1 MNHWI
6 IVVITLVFSALCSG
20 LEIAFNSINR
30 LQLEVELTKNSFSAK
45 LIRLFFKNQSR
56 FITSLLLGNN
66 IALIVY
72 GMSMSQL
79 LLPVAQWMLPASLE
93 NDFMI
98 LLVQTVLA
106 TLLVLLVG
114 EFLPKMLF
122 RINPNAILSFF
133 ALPTFVCYCL
143 LYPLI
148 LIYTG
153 VSEFIIRYV
162 LRLKVDRQEYKF
174 STVDLNDYI
183 AEYAD
188 PEEADED
195 MQQEIQLFQNVMEFR
210 SVKLRECMGPRNEI
224 ESVKLTDSI
233 DVVKARFEETK
244 HSKLIVIGES
254 IDDIV
259 GYIHLND
266 VVRVIAEH
274 REATLNDLVRTIDF
288 FPETYTADRLLKHFI
303 QKRQGVAAVVDE
315 FGGTAGIVTMEDVV
329 EEIFGEID
337 DEYDVEDEVEKTVDD
352 NTFVFSARLEID
364 YLNDNYKLDLPVSD
378 DYETLAGMILHYC
391 ESIPEVGEVLEIGN
405 YKVKILK
412 ASHMEVRQNASPC
425 GLKNKNETF
434 VLLS

>member
-79 LLPVAQWMLPASLE
+79 LLPVAQWMLPVSLE

-244 HSKLIVIGES
+244 HSKLIVIGGS

-412 ASHMEVRQNASPC
+412 ASHMKLDEVE
-425 GLKNKNETF
+425 LKIK
-434 VLLS
+434 SK

>member
-1 MNHWI
+1 MNAW
-6 IVVITLVFSALCSG
+6 IVVAITLFFSALCSG

-30 LQLEVELTKNSFSAK
+30 LQLEVELTKNTFSAK
-45 LIRLFFKNQSR
+45 LIRLFLKDQSR

-66 IALIVY
+66 IALIIY

-79 LLPVAQWMLPASLE
+79 LDAPVVHWLQAVSLD
-93 NDFMI
+93 NDFMV
-98 LLVQTVLA
+98 LLVKTILA

-133 ALPTFVCYCL
+133 AFPTFLCYCL

-148 LIYTG
+148 LVYTG
-153 VSEFIIRYV
+153 ISEFIIRYV
-162 LRLKVDRQEYKF
+162 LRLRVEREEYKF
-174 STVDLNDYI
+174 STVDLNDFI

-188 PEEADED
+188 TEEADED

-224 ESVKLTDSI
+224 ESVKTTDSI
-233 DVVKARFEETK
+233 ETVKARFEETK

-259 GYIHLND
+259 GYVHLND
-266 VVRVIAEH
+266 VVRAIAEH
-274 REATLNDLVRTIDF
+274 LDVTMDDLVRTIDF

-337 DEYDVEDEVEKTVDD
+337 DEYDVEEEVEKTVGD

-364 YLNDNYKLDLPVSD
+364 YLNDTYKLDLPVSD

-391 ESIPEVGEVLEIGN
+391 ESIPEQGQELTIGK
-405 YKVKILK
+405 YRVKILK
-412 ASHMEVRQNASPC
+412 ASNMKLDEVE
-425 GLKNKNETF
+425 LKVDDK
-434 VLLS
+434 

>member
-1 MNHWI
+1 MNSWI
-6 IVVITLVFSALCSG
+6 VVVITLFFSALCSG

-45 LIRLFFKNQSR
+45 IIRLFYKNQSR

-66 IALIVY
+66 IALIIY
-72 GMSMSQL
+72 GMSLSL
-79 LLPVAQWMLPASLE
+79 LLNDPVVHWLQAISLE
-93 NDFMI
+93 NDFTV
-98 LLVQTVLA
+98 LLVKTILA

-133 ALPTFVCYCL
+133 ALPTFICYCL

-153 VSEFIIRYV
+153 ISEFIIRYV
-162 LRLKVDRQEYKF
+162 LRLKVDSQEYQF

-224 ESVKLTDSI
+224 ESVKITDSI
-233 DVVKARFEETK
+233 DAVKARFEETK

-259 GYIHLND
+259 GYVHLND
-266 VVRVIAEH
+266 GVRAIAEH
-274 REATLNDLVRTIDF
+274 LDVTMDDLVRTIDF

-337 DEYDVEDEVEKTVDD
+337 DEYDVEEEVERVIDD

-364 YLNDNYKLDLPVSD
+364 YLNDTYKLDLPTSD
-378 DYETLAGMILHYC
+378 DYETLAGMVLHYC
-391 ESIPEVGEVLEIGN
+391 ESIPEQGQELTIGK
-405 YKVKILK
+405 YQIKVLK
-412 ASHMEVRQNASPC
+412 ASNMKLDEVE
-425 GLKNKNETF
+425 LKVDNK
-434 VLLS
+434 

>member
-1 MNHWI
+1 MNSWI
-6 IVVITLVFSALCSG
+6 IVVVTLFFSALCSG

-30 LQLEVELTKNSFSAK
+30 LQLEVELTKNSYSAK
-45 LIRLFFKNQSR
+45 LIGLFFKNQSR

-79 LLPVAQWMLPASLE
+79 LDAPVVHWLQAISLN

-98 LLVQTVLA
+98 LLVKTILS

-133 ALPTFVCYCL
+133 AFPTFLCYCL

-153 VSEFIIRYV
+153 ISEFIIRYM
-162 LRLKVDRQEYKF
+162 LRLKVDSEEYKF
-174 STVDLNDYI
+174 STVDLNDFI

-188 PEEADED
+188 TPEADED

-224 ESVKLTDSI
+224 ESVKLTDDI
-233 DVVKARFEETK
+233 DTVKARFEETK

-259 GYIHLND
+259 GYVHLND
-266 VVRVIAEH
+266 VVRVMAEH
-274 REATLNDLVRTIDF
+274 RNVTMKDLVRRIDF

-364 YLNDNYKLDLPVSD
+364 YLNDTYKLDLPVSD
-378 DYETLAGMILHYC
+378 DYETLAGMVLHYC
-391 ESIPEVGEVLEIGN
+391 ESIPEQGEELTIGK
-405 YKVKILK
+405 YRVKILK
-412 ASHMEVRQNASPC
+412 ASHMKLDEVE
-425 GLKNKNETF
+425 LKIINK
-434 VLLS
+434 

>member
-1 MNHWI
+1 MGSWT
-6 IVVITLVFSALCSG
+6 IVAVSLFFSALCSG

-45 LIRLFFKNQSR
+45 IIGIFSKNQSR

-72 GMSMSQL
+72 GMSMSEL
-79 LLPVAQWMLPASLE
+79 LMPAARWILPASIE
-93 NDFMI
+93 NEFTI
-98 LLVQTVLA
+98 LLVQTIIS
-106 TLLVLLVG
+106 TLLILLVG

-133 ALPTFVCYCL
+133 AVPTFICYCL

-148 LIYTG
+148 LVYTG
-153 VSEFIIRYV
+153 ISEFVIR
-162 LRLKVDRQEYKF
+162 RLLGQKVDKEEYKF
-174 STVDLNDYI
+174 STIDLNDYI

-188 PEEADED
+188 QQEADED

-224 ESVKLTDSI
+224 ESVKLSDTI
-233 DVVKARFEETK
+233 DEVKARFEETK
-244 HSKLIVIGES
+244 HSKLIVTGEG

-266 VVRVIAEH
+266 VVRAKAEH
-274 REATLNDLVRTIDF
+274 REVALADLIRKIDF

-303 QKRQGVAAVVDE
+303 AKHQGVAAVVDE
-315 FGGTAGIVTMEDVV
+315 VGGTAGIVTMEDVV

-337 DEYDVEDEVEKTVDD
+337 DEYDVEDEMEKVVND

-364 YLNDNYKLDLPVSD
+364 YLNDTYKLDLPTSD
-378 DYETLAGMILHYC
+378 DYETLAGLILHYC
-391 ESIPEVGEVLEIGN
+391 ESIPEQGQVIKIGR
-405 YKVKILK
+405 YRAKILK
-412 ASHMEVRQNASPC
+412 ASHMKLDEVELQIND
-425 GLKNKNETF
+425 K
-434 VLLS
+434 

>member
-1 MNHWI
+1 MTMNSW
-6 IVVITLVFSALCSG
+6 IVVAVSLFFSALCSG

-45 LIRLFFKNQSR
+45 LISLFFKNQSR

-66 IALIVY
+66 IALIIY

-79 LLPVAQWMLPASLE
+79 LDAPVNHWLQYIAFD
-93 NDFMI
+93 NDFMV
-98 LLVQTVLA
+98 LLVKTILA

-114 EFLPKMLF
+114 EFLPKMLS

-133 ALPTFVCYCL
+133 AFPTFVCYCL
-143 LYPLI
+143 FYPLT
-148 LIYTG
+148 LLYTG
-153 VSEFIIRYV
+153 ISEFVIRYV
-162 LRLKVDRQEYKF
+162 LRMKVDSQEYKF

-188 PEEADED
+188 QEEADED

-224 ESVKLTDSI
+224 ESVKLTDSLET
-233 DVVKARFEETK
+233 VKARFEETK

-259 GYIHLND
+259 GYVHLND
-266 VVRVIAEH
+266 VVRAIAGHKEV
-274 REATLNDLVRTIDF
+274 TLSDLVRRIDF

-337 DEYDVEDEVEKTVDD
+337 DEYDVEEEKEEVIDN

-364 YLNDNYKLDLPVSD
+364 YLNDTYKLDLPVSD

-391 ESIPEVGEVLEIGN
+391 ESIPEQDQVLEIGQ
-405 YKVKILK
+405 YRIKILK
-412 ASHMEVRQNASPC
+412 ASNMKLDEVE
-425 GLKNKNETF
+425 LKVVSK
-434 VLLS
+434 

>member
-1 MNHWI
+1 MDSW
-6 IVVITLVFSALCSG
+6 IVVTVTLFFSALCSG

-30 LQLEVELTKNSFSAK
+30 LQLEVELTKNTFSAK
-45 LIRLFFKNQSR
+45 LIGLFFKSQSR

-66 IALIVY
+66 IALIIY

-79 LLPVAQWMLPASLE
+79 LDAPVVHWLHAISLS
-93 NDFMI
+93 NDFMV
-98 LLVQTVLA
+98 LLVKTILS

-133 ALPTFVCYCL
+133 AFPTFLCYCL

-153 VSEFIIRYV
+153 ISEFIIRYM
-162 LRLKVDRQEYKF
+162 LRLKVDSEEYKF
-174 STVDLNDYI
+174 STVDLNDFI

-188 PEEADED
+188 TPEADED

-224 ESVKLTDSI
+224 ESVKLTDDI
-233 DVVKARFEETK
+233 ETVKARFEETK

-259 GYIHLND
+259 GYVHLND
-266 VVRVIAEH
+266 VVRVMAEH
-274 REATLNDLVRTIDF
+274 RNVTMKDLVRRIDF

-364 YLNDNYKLDLPVSD
+364 YLNDTYKLDLPVSD
-378 DYETLAGMILHYC
+378 DYETLAGMVLHYC
-391 ESIPEVGEVLEIGN
+391 ESIPEQGEELTIGK
-405 YKVKILK
+405 YRVKILK
-412 ASHMEVRQNASPC
+412 ASHMKLDEVE
-425 GLKNKNETF
+425 LKIINK
-434 VLLS
+434 

>member
-1 MNHWI
+1 MDSW
-6 IVVITLVFSALCSG
+6 IVVTVTLFFSALCSG

-30 LQLEVELTKNSFSAK
+30 LQLEVELTKNTFSAK
-45 LIRLFFKNQSR
+45 LIGLFFKSQSR

-66 IALIVY
+66 IALIIY

-79 LLPVAQWMLPASLE
+79 LDAPVVHWLQAISLS
-93 NDFMI
+93 NDFMV
-98 LLVQTVLA
+98 LLVKTILS

-133 ALPTFVCYCL
+133 AFPTFLCYCL

-153 VSEFIIRYV
+153 ISEFIIRYM
-162 LRLKVDRQEYKF
+162 LRLKVDSEEYKF
-174 STVDLNDYI
+174 STVDLNDFI

-188 PEEADED
+188 TPEADED

-224 ESVKLTDSI
+224 ESVKLTDDI
-233 DVVKARFEETK
+233 ETVKARFEETK

-259 GYIHLND
+259 GYVHLND
-266 VVRVIAEH
+266 VVRVMAEH
-274 REATLNDLVRTIDF
+274 RNVTMKDLVRRIDF

-364 YLNDNYKLDLPVSD
+364 YLNDTYKLDLPVSD
-378 DYETLAGMILHYC
+378 DYETLAGMVLHYC
-391 ESIPEVGEVLEIGN
+391 ESIPEQGEELTIGK
-405 YKVKILK
+405 YRVKILK
-412 ASHMEVRQNASPC
+412 ASHMKLDEVE
-425 GLKNKNETF
+425 LKIIDK
-434 VLLS
+434 

>member
-1 MNHWI
+1 MDSWI
-6 IVVITLVFSALCSG
+6 IVAITLFFSALCSG

-30 LQLEVELTKNSFSAK
+30 LQLEVELTKNTFSAK
-45 LIRLFFKNQSR
+45 IISLFYRNQSR

-66 IALIVY
+66 IALIIY

-79 LLPVAQWMLPASLE
+79 LDVPVNQWLQAISLD
-93 NDFMI
+93 NDFMV
-98 LLVQTVLA
+98 LLVKTILS
-106 TLLVLLVG
+106 TLLVLLAG

-133 ALPTFVCYCL
+133 AFPTFVCYCL

-153 VSEFIIRYV
+153 ISEFIIRYV
-162 LRLKVDRQEYKF
+162 LRLKVDREEYKF

-188 PEEADED
+188 TQEADED

-224 ESVKLTDSI
+224 ESVKITDSI

-259 GYIHLND
+259 GYVHLND
-266 VVRVIAEH
+266 VVRAIAEH
-274 REATLNDLVRTIDF
+274 LDVTMEDLVRTIDF

-337 DEYDVEDEVEKTVDD
+337 DEYDVEEEVERVIDD

-364 YLNDNYKLDLPVSD
+364 YLNETYKFDLPTSD

-391 ESIPEVGEVLEIGN
+391 ESIPEQGEELTIGK
-405 YKVKILK
+405 YRVKILK
-412 ASHMEVRQNASPC
+412 ASNMKLDEVE
-425 GLKNKNETF
+425 LKVGDK
-434 VLLS
+434 

>member
-1 MNHWI
+1 MNSWI
-6 IVVITLVFSALCSG
+6 VVVITLFFSALCSG

-45 LIRLFFKNQSR
+45 IIRLFYKNQSR

-66 IALIVY
+66 IALIIY
-72 GMSMSQL
+72 GMSLSL
-79 LLPVAQWMLPASLE
+79 LLNDPVVHWLQAISLE
-93 NDFMI
+93 NDFTV
-98 LLVQTVLA
+98 LLVKTILA

-133 ALPTFVCYCL
+133 ALPAFICYCL

-153 VSEFIIRYV
+153 ISEFIIRYV
-162 LRLKVDRQEYKF
+162 LRLKVDRQEYQF

-224 ESVKLTDSI
+224 ESVKITDSI
-233 DVVKARFEETK
+233 DAVKARFEETK

-259 GYIHLND
+259 GYVHLND
-266 VVRVIAEH
+266 VVRAIAEH
-274 REATLNDLVRTIDF
+274 LDVTMDDLVRTIDF

-337 DEYDVEDEVEKTVDD
+337 DEYDVEEEVERVIDD

-364 YLNDNYKLDLPVSD
+364 YLNDTYKLDLPTSD
-378 DYETLAGMILHYC
+378 DYETLAGMVLHYC
-391 ESIPEVGEVLEIGN
+391 ESIPEQGQELTIGK
-405 YKVKILK
+405 YQIKVLK
-412 ASHMEVRQNASPC
+412 ASNMKLDEVE
-425 GLKNKNETF
+425 LKVDNK
-434 VLLS
+434 

>member
-1 MNHWI
+1 MDSW
-6 IVVITLVFSALCSG
+6 IVVTVTLFFSALCSG

-30 LQLEVELTKNSFSAK
+30 LQLEVELTKNTFSAK
-45 LIRLFFKNQSR
+45 LIGLFFKSQSR

-66 IALIVY
+66 IALIIY

-79 LLPVAQWMLPASLE
+79 LDAPVVHWLQAISLS
-93 NDFMI
+93 NDFMV
-98 LLVQTVLA
+98 LLVKTILS

-133 ALPTFVCYCL
+133 AFPTFLCYCL

-153 VSEFIIRYV
+153 ISEFIIRYM
-162 LRLKVDRQEYKF
+162 LRLKVDSEEYKF
-174 STVDLNDYI
+174 STVDLNDFI

-188 PEEADED
+188 TPEADED

-224 ESVKLTDSI
+224 ESVKLTDDI
-233 DVVKARFEETK
+233 ETVKARFEETK

-259 GYIHLND
+259 GYVHLND
-266 VVRVIAEH
+266 VVRVMAEH
-274 REATLNDLVRTIDF
+274 RNVTMKDLVRRIDF

-364 YLNDNYKLDLPVSD
+364 YLNDTYKLDLPVSD
-378 DYETLAGMILHYC
+378 DYETLAGMVLHYC
-391 ESIPEVGEVLEIGN
+391 ESIPEQGEELTIGK
-405 YKVKILK
+405 YRVKILK
-412 ASHMEVRQNASPC
+412 ASHMKLDEVELQIVS
-425 GLKNKNETF
+425 K
-434 VLLS
+434 

>member
-1 MNHWI
+1 MDSW
-6 IVVITLVFSALCSG
+6 IVVTVTLFFSALCSG

-30 LQLEVELTKNSFSAK
+30 LQLEVELTKNTFSAK
-45 LIRLFFKNQSR
+45 LIGLFFKSQSR

-66 IALIVY
+66 IALIIY

-79 LLPVAQWMLPASLE
+79 LDAPVVHWLQAISLS
-93 NDFMI
+93 NDFMV
-98 LLVQTVLA
+98 LLVKTILS

-133 ALPTFVCYCL
+133 AFPTFLCYCL

-153 VSEFIIRYV
+153 ISEFIIRYL
-162 LRLKVDRQEYKF
+162 LRLKVDSEEYKF
-174 STVDLNDYI
+174 STVDLNDFI

-188 PEEADED
+188 TPEADED

-224 ESVKLTDSI
+224 ESVKLTDDI
-233 DVVKARFEETK
+233 ETVKARFEETK

-259 GYIHLND
+259 GYVHLND
-266 VVRVIAEH
+266 VVRVMAEH
-274 REATLNDLVRTIDF
+274 RNVTMKDLVRRIDF

-315 FGGTAGIVTMEDVV
+315 CGGTAGIVTMEDVV

-364 YLNDNYKLDLPVSD
+364 YLNNTYKLDLPVSD
-378 DYETLAGMILHYC
+378 DYETLAGMVLHYC
-391 ESIPEVGEVLEIGN
+391 ESIPEQGEELTIGK
-405 YKVKILK
+405 YRVKILK
-412 ASHMEVRQNASPC
+412 ASHMKLDEVE
-425 GLKNKNETF
+425 LKIIDK
-434 VLLS
+434 

>member
-1 MNHWI
+1 MDNWI
-6 IVVITLVFSALCSG
+6 IVVVTLFFSALCSG

-30 LQLEVELTKNSFSAK
+30 LQLEVELTKNTFSAK
-45 LIRLFFKNQSR
+45 LIRIFLKDQSR

-66 IALIVY
+66 IALIIY

-79 LLPVAQWMLPASLE
+79 LDAPVNHWLQAISLD
-93 NDFMI
+93 NDFMV
-98 LLVQTVLA
+98 LLVKTVIA
-106 TLLVLLVG
+106 TLMVLLVG
-114 EFLPKMLF
+114 EFLPKVLF

-133 ALPTFVCYCL
+133 ALPTFICYCL

-153 VSEFIIRYV
+153 ISEFIIRYV
-162 LRLKVDRQEYKF
+162 LRLKLDRKEYTF

-210 SVKLRECMGPRNEI
+210 SVKLTDSI
-224 ESVKLTDSI
+224 ESVKT
-233 DVVKARFEETK
+233 RFEETK
-244 HSKLIVIGES
+244 HSKLIVIGEGV
-254 IDDIV
+254 DDIV
-259 GYIHLND
+259 GYVHLND
-266 VVRVIAEH
+266 VVRAVAEH
-274 REATLNDLVRTIDF
+274 REVALSDLIRKIDF

-303 QKRQGVAAVVDE
+303 QHRQGVAAVVDE

-337 DEYDVEDEVEKTVDD
+337 DEYDVEEEVEKVVDD

-364 YLNDNYKLDLPVSD
+364 YLNDTYKLDLPVSD

-391 ESIPEVGEVLEIGN
+391 ESIPEQGQVLEIGN
-405 YKVKILK
+405 YRFKILK
-412 ASHMEVRQNASPC
+412 ASDMKLDEVELQIKS
-425 GLKNKNETF
+425 K
-434 VLLS
+434 

>member
-1 MNHWI
+1 MSHWI
-6 IVVITLVFSALCSG
+6 VVVVTLFFSALCSG

-30 LQLEVELTKNSFSAK
+30 LQLEVELTKNTFSAR
-45 LIRLFFKNQSR
+45 LISLFYKNQSR

-66 IALIVY
+66 IALIIY
-72 GMSMSQL
+72 GMSMAQL
-79 LLPVAQWMLPASLE
+79 LDAPVNQWLQAISFD
-93 NDFMI
+93 NDLTV
-98 LLVQTVLA
+98 LLVKTILA

-133 ALPTFVCYCL
+133 AFPTFVFYCL
-143 LYPLI
+143 FYPLTM
-148 LIYTG
+148 LYTG
-153 VSEFIIRYV
+153 ISEFIIRYV
-162 LRLKVDRQEYKF
+162 LRLRVDKEEYKF
-174 STVDLNDYI
+174 STVDLNDFI

-233 DVVKARFEETK
+233 EAVKARFEETK

-259 GYIHLND
+259 GYVHLND
-266 VVRVIAEH
+266 VVRVVAEH
-274 REATLNDLVRTIDF
+274 RDAVLADIIRKIDF

-337 DEYDVEDEVEKTVDD
+337 DEYDVEEEKEEVVGDD
-352 NTFVFSARLEID
+352 IFVFSARLEID
-364 YLNDNYKLDLPVSD
+364 YLNETYKLDLPVSD

-391 ESIPEVGEVLEIGN
+391 ESIPEQGEVLEIGN
-405 YKVKILK
+405 YRVKILK
-412 ASHMEVRQNASPC
+412 ASHMKLDEVELQIV
-425 GLKNKNETF
+425 NK
-434 VLLS
+434 

>member
-1 MNHWI
+1 MNSWI
-6 IVVITLVFSALCSG
+6 IVVVTLFFSALCSG

-30 LQLEVELTKNSFSAK
+30 LQLEVELTKNTFSAK
-45 LIRLFFKNQSR
+45 LIGLFFKNQSR

-79 LLPVAQWMLPASLE
+79 LDAPVVHWLQAISLN

-98 LLVQTVLA
+98 LLVKTILS

-133 ALPTFVCYCL
+133 AFPTFLCYCL

-153 VSEFIIRYV
+153 ISEFIIRYM
-162 LRLKVDRQEYKF
+162 LRLKVDSEEYKF
-174 STVDLNDYI
+174 STVDLNDFI

-188 PEEADED
+188 TPEADED

-224 ESVKLTDSI
+224 ESVKLTDDI
-233 DVVKARFEETK
+233 ETVKARFEETK

-259 GYIHLND
+259 GYVHLND
-266 VVRVIAEH
+266 VVRVMAEH
-274 REATLNDLVRTIDF
+274 RLVTMKDLVRRIDF

-337 DEYDVEDEVEKTVDD
+337 DEYDVEYEVEKTVDD

-364 YLNDNYKLDLPVSD
+364 YLNDTYKLDLPVSD
-378 DYETLAGMILHYC
+378 DGEGLAGMVLDYW
-391 ESIPEVGEVLEIGN
+391 EGSPGQGEELRIG
-405 YKVKILK
+405 K
-412 ASHMEVRQNASPC
+412 
-425 GLKNKNETF
+425 
-434 VLLS
+434 

>member
-1 MNHWI
+1 MDSWI
-6 IVVITLVFSALCSG
+6 IVAITLFFSSLCSG

-30 LQLEVELTKNSFSAK
+30 LQLEVELTKNTFSAK
-45 LIRLFFKNQSR
+45 IISLFYKNQSR
-56 FITSLLLGNN
+56 FMTSLLLGNN
-66 IALIVY
+66 IALIIY
-72 GMSMSQL
+72 GMSMSQIL
-79 LLPVAQWMLPASLE
+79 DPPVNQWLQAISLD
-93 NDFMI
+93 NDFMV
-98 LLVQTVLA
+98 LLVKTVLA

-133 ALPTFVCYCL
+133 AFPTFLCYCL

-153 VSEFIIRYV
+153 ISEFIIRYV
-162 LRLKVDRQEYKF
+162 LRLKVDREEYKF

-188 PEEADED
+188 TQEADED

-224 ESVKLTDSI
+224 ESVKITDSI
-233 DVVKARFEETK
+233 EVVKARFEETK

-259 GYIHLND
+259 GYVHLND
-266 VVRVIAEH
+266 VVRAIAEH
-274 REATLNDLVRTIDF
+274 RDVTMNDLVRRIDF

-337 DEYDVEDEVEKTVDD
+337 DEYDVEEEVERVID
-352 NTFVFSARLEID
+352 NKTFVFSARLEID
-364 YLNDNYKLDLPVSD
+364 YLNDTYKFDLPTSD

-391 ESIPEVGEVLEIGN
+391 ESIPEQGEELAIGK
-405 YKVKILK
+405 YRLKILK
-412 ASHMEVRQNASPC
+412 ASNMKLDEVE
-425 GLKNKNETF
+425 LKVDDK
-434 VLLS
+434 

>member
-1 MNHWI
+1 MDSWI
-6 IVVITLVFSALCSG
+6 IVAITLFFSALCSG

-30 LQLEVELTKNSFSAK
+30 LQLEVELTKNTFSAK
-45 LIRLFFKNQSR
+45 IISLFYRNQSR

-66 IALIVY
+66 IALIIY

-79 LLPVAQWMLPASLE
+79 LDVPVHQWLQAISLD
-93 NDFMI
+93 NDFMV
-98 LLVQTVLA
+98 LLVKTVLA
-106 TLLVLLVG
+106 TLLVLLAG

-133 ALPTFVCYCL
+133 AFPTFLCYCL

-153 VSEFIIRYV
+153 ISEFIIRYV
-162 LRLKVDRQEYKF
+162 LRLKVDREEYKF

-188 PEEADED
+188 TQEADED

-224 ESVKLTDSI
+224 ESVKITDSI

-259 GYIHLND
+259 GYVHLND
-266 VVRVIAEH
+266 VVRAIAEH
-274 REATLNDLVRTIDF
+274 LDVTMEDLVRTIDF

-337 DEYDVEDEVEKTVDD
+337 DEYDVEEEVERVIDD
-352 NTFVFSARLEID
+352 NTYVFSARLEID
-364 YLNDNYKLDLPVSD
+364 YLNDTYKFDLPTSD

-391 ESIPEVGEVLEIGN
+391 ESIPEQGEELTIGK
-405 YKVKILK
+405 YRVKILK
-412 ASHMEVRQNASPC
+412 ASNMKLDEVE
-425 GLKNKNETF
+425 LKVSDK
-434 VLLS
+434 

>member
-1 MNHWI
+1 MNNWI
-6 IVVITLVFSALCSG
+6 IVAITLFFSALCSG

-30 LQLEVELTKNSFSAK
+30 LQLEVELTKNTFSAK
-45 LIRLFFKNQSR
+45 IISLFYKNQSR

-66 IALIVY
+66 IALIIY

-79 LLPVAQWMLPASLE
+79 LDAPVNQWLQAISFD
-93 NDFMI
+93 NDFMV
-98 LLVQTVLA
+98 LLVKTVLA
-106 TLLVLLVG
+106 TLLVLLAG

-133 ALPTFVCYCL
+133 AFPTFLCYCL

-153 VSEFIIRYV
+153 ISEFIIRYV
-162 LRLKVDRQEYKF
+162 LRLKVDREEYKF

-188 PEEADED
+188 AQEADED

-224 ESVKLTDSI
+224 ESVKLTDTLEA
-233 DVVKARFEETK
+233 VKARFEETK

-259 GYIHLND
+259 GYVHLND
-266 VVRVIAEH
+266 VVRAIAEH
-274 REATLNDLVRTIDF
+274 RDVTMNDLVRRIDF

-315 FGGTAGIVTMEDVV
+315 FGGTAGIV
-329 EEIFGEID
+329 
-337 DEYDVEDEVEKTVDD
+337 K
-352 NTFVFSARLEID
+352 
-364 YLNDNYKLDLPVSD
+364 P
-378 DYETLAGMILHYC
+378 
-391 ESIPEVGEVLEIGN
+391 
-405 YKVKILK
+405 
-412 ASHMEVRQNASPC
+412 
-425 GLKNKNETF
+425 
-434 VLLS
+434 

>member
-1 MNHWI
+1 MNSWI
-6 IVVITLVFSALCSG
+6 IVAITLFFSALCSG

-30 LQLEVELTKNSFSAK
+30 LQLEVELTKNTFSAK
-45 LIRLFFKNQSR
+45 IISLFYKNQSR

-66 IALIVY
+66 IALIIY

-79 LLPVAQWMLPASLE
+79 LDAPVNQWLQAISFD
-93 NDFMI
+93 NDFMV
-98 LLVQTVLA
+98 LLVKTILA

-133 ALPTFVCYCL
+133 AFPTFLCYCL

-153 VSEFIIRYV
+153 ISEFIIRYV
-162 LRLKVDRQEYKF
+162 LRLKVDREEYKF

-188 PEEADED
+188 AQEADED

-224 ESVKLTDSI
+224 ESVRLTDSLEA
-233 DVVKARFEETK
+233 VKARFEETK

-259 GYIHLND
+259 GYVHLND
-266 VVRVIAEH
+266 VVRAIAEH
-274 REATLNDLVRTIDF
+274 RDVTMNDLVRRIDF

-337 DEYDVEDEVEKTVDD
+337 DEYDVEEEVERVIDD
-352 NTFVFSARLEID
+352 NTYVFSARLEID
-364 YLNDNYKLDLPVSD
+364 YLNDTYKFDLPTSD

-391 ESIPEVGEVLEIGN
+391 ESIPEQGEELTIGK
-405 YKVKILK
+405 YRVKILK
-412 ASHMEVRQNASPC
+412 ASNMKLDEVE
-425 GLKNKNETF
+425 LKVGDK
-434 VLLS
+434 

>member
-1 MNHWI
+1 MNSW
-6 IVVITLVFSALCSG
+6 IVVAITLFFSALCSG

-30 LQLEVELTKNSFSAK
+30 LQLEVELTKNTFSAK
-45 LIRLFFKNQSR
+45 IISLFYKNQSR

-66 IALIVY
+66 IALIIY
-72 GMSMSQL
+72 GMSMAQIL
-79 LLPVAQWMLPASLE
+79 DAPVNHWLQAISLD
-93 NDFMI
+93 NDFM
-98 LLVQTVLA
+98 
-106 TLLVLLVG
+106 VLLAG

-122 RINPNAILSFF
+122 RINPNVILSFF
-133 ALPTFVCYCL
+133 AFPTFVCYCL

-148 LIYTG
+148 LVYTG
-153 VSEFIIRYV
+153 ISEFIIRYI
-162 LRLKVDRQEYKF
+162 LRLKVDREEYKF

-224 ESVKLTDSI
+224 ESVKITDSI
-233 DVVKARFEETK
+233 DAVKARFEETK

-259 GYIHLND
+259 GYVHLND
-266 VVRVIAEH
+266 VVRAIAEH
-274 REATLNDLVRTIDF
+274 LDVTMEDLVRTIDF

-337 DEYDVEDEVEKTVDD
+337 DEYDVEEEVERVIDD

-364 YLNDNYKLDLPVSD
+364 YLNDTYKLDLPVSD

-391 ESIPEVGEVLEIGN
+391 ESIPGQGEELTVGK
-405 YKVKILK
+405 YRVKILK
-412 ASHMEVRQNASPC
+412 ASNMKLDEVE
-425 GLKNKNETF
+425 LKVDDK
-434 VLLS
+434 

>member
-1 MNHWI
+1 MSHWT
-6 IVVITLVFSALCSG
+6 IVAITLFFSALFSG

-30 LQLEVELTKNSFSAK
+30 LQLEVELTKNTFSAK
-45 LIRLFFKNQSR
+45 LIRLFLKDQSR
-56 FITSLLLGNN
+56 FITALLLGNN
-66 IALIVY
+66 IALIIY

-79 LLPVAQWMLPASLE
+79 LDAPVTHWLQRISLD
-93 NDFMI
+93 NDFTV
-98 LLVQTVLA
+98 LLVKTVLA

-114 EFLPKMLF
+114 EFLPKTLF

-133 ALPTFVCYCL
+133 AFPTFLCYCL

-148 LIYTG
+148 LVYTG
-153 VSEFIIRYV
+153 ISEFIIRHV
-162 LRLKVDRQEYKF
+162 LRMKVANENYQF
-174 STVDLNDYI
+174 STVDLNDFI

-188 PEEADED
+188 QEEADED

-233 DVVKARFEETK
+233 ETVKQRFEETK
-244 HSKLIVIGES
+244 HSKLIVISNS

-259 GYIHLND
+259 GYVHLND
-266 VVRVIAEH
+266 VVRAIADH
-274 REATLNDLVRTIDF
+274 RQVTLQDLLRRIDF

-337 DEYDVEDEVEKTVDD
+337 DEYDVEEEVERVIDD
-352 NTFVFSARLEID
+352 HTFVFSARLEID
-364 YLNDNYKLDLPVSD
+364 YLNDTYKLDLPVSD

-391 ESIPEVGEVLEIGN
+391 ESIPEQGEELNIGK
-405 YKVKILK
+405 YQLKILK
-412 ASHMEVRQNASPC
+412 ASNMKLDEVE
-425 GLKNKNETF
+425 LHF
-434 VLLS
+434 VDN

>member
-1 MNHWI
+1 MSHWT
-6 IVVITLVFSALCSG
+6 IVAITLFFSALCSG

-30 LQLEVELTKNSFSAK
+30 LQLEVELTKSTFSSK
-45 LIRLFFKNQSR
+45 LIRLFLKDQSR

-66 IALIVY
+66 IALIIY

-79 LLPVAQWMLPASLE
+79 LDMPVTHWLQLISLN
-93 NDFMI
+93 NDFMV
-98 LLVQTVLA
+98 LLVKTVLA

-114 EFLPKMLF
+114 EFLPKTLF
-122 RINPNAILSFF
+122 HINPNAILSFF
-133 ALPTFVCYCL
+133 AFPTFLCYCL

-148 LIYTG
+148 LVYTG
-153 VSEFIIRYV
+153 ISEFIIRHV
-162 LRLKVDRQEYKF
+162 LRVKVANENYKF
-174 STVDLNDYI
+174 STVDLNDFI

-188 PEEADED
+188 QEEADED

-233 DVVKARFEETK
+233 ETVKQRFEETK
-244 HSKLIVIGES
+244 HSKLIVISNS

-259 GYIHLND
+259 GYVHLND
-266 VVRVIAEH
+266 VVRAIADH
-274 REATLNDLVRTIDF
+274 RQVTLKDLLRRIDF

-337 DEYDVEDEVEKTVDD
+337 DEYDVEEEVERVIDD
-352 NTFVFSARLEID
+352 HTFVFSARLEID
-364 YLNDNYKLDLPVSD
+364 YLNDTYKLDLPVSD

-391 ESIPEVGEVLEIGN
+391 ESIPEQGEELNIGK
-405 YKVKILK
+405 YQLKILK
-412 ASHMEVRQNASPC
+412 ASNMKLDEVELCILN
-425 GLKNKNETF
+425 N
-434 VLLS
+434 